1 MHPQSAAMNTNAW
14 LYITPPLPGAA
25 ARCSPAM
32 KNNRVALSPSVYSQL
47 KVLAKKR
54 LRGVGTISR
63 MGSIVLDNYLSHIE
77 RAYFGR
83 PRATCCTPVPQ
94 SARDIDAVIF
104 DMDGVLCDSE
114 IISRQ
119 VAVDVFS
126 THYALSVQP
135 HDFAPFTGRGEAAF
149 LAGVADIYNVPDF
162 DPEKAKD
169 QFFDIYVNSEFINDL
184 KAFPGVKNLISRVK
198 QLGLKVAVAS
208 AADAVKVNAN
218 LTAIGLPRET
228 FDFVTSSE
236 NIRNKKPAPDVF
248 LQAAKGM
255 NVEPS
260 RCVVIEDA
268 TAGVEA
274 ALAAGMRC
282 IAVATSLDKEQL
294 ESAGPH
300 VVREQPAYIELID
313 LFGRDVF
320 EDLQP
325 SEPQA
330 ATQPMVDDP

>member
-1 MHPQSAAMNTNAW
+1 MHFQPGTMNANAL
-14 LYITPPLPGAA
+14 LYIAPPLPGAA

-32 KNNRVALSPSVYSQL
+32 KNNRIALSPSVYSQL

-83 PRATCCTPVPQ
+83 PKVTSCVPLPS

-114 IISRQ
+114 HISRE
-119 VAVDVFS
+119 VGVSVFETFYGVDVK
-126 THYALSVQP
+126 P
-135 HDFAPFTGRGEAAF
+135 DDFAPFTGTGEAAF
-149 LAGVADIYNVPDF
+149 LAGVAGVYNIQDF
-162 DPEKAKD
+162 DAEKAKQ
-169 QFFDIYVNSEFINDL
+169 QFFELYVNNAFISSL

-208 AADAVKVNAN
+208 AADAVKVSAN
-218 LTAIGLPRET
+218 LKAIGLSRET
-228 FDFVTSSE
+228 FDFVTSSD
-236 NIRNKKPAPDVF
+236 NIKNKKPAPDVF
-248 LQAAKGM
+248 LAAAEGM
-255 NVEPS
+255 GVEPS
-260 RCVVIEDA
+260 RCVVVEDA
-268 TAGVEA
+268 AAGVQA

-282 IAVATSLDKEQL
+282 IAVTTSLNKEEL
-294 ESAGPH
+294 ESAGAH

-320 EDLQP
+320 ADLP
-325 SEPQA
+325 AADSST
-330 ATQPMVDDP
+330 ATQAMSIDP